1 MKKIL
6 KFSALI
12 CAVVMSFSIGF
23 TTAFAASRTTTILE
37 DSFSNASFKG
47 SVDDGK
53 WQATFTTATKT
64 IMQKDI
70 VENPALRYIKGQSG
84 GEWIQYGTK
93 QKLANITSVEYSYM
107 IPENIKQQGT
117 WLGISF
123 VGRLDPTKAG
133 YYLYDAPLMLDHTLK
148 IDGQP
153 TQGKWVSV
161 KIVPVSDTQI
171 DIWLALRNEDGTA
184 EFKTE
189 KSLSKTGFSFNSI
202 NSDKSLT
209 DDEKAVLTAEKIA
222 EEGWSFKNAYVMWGC
237 EGEGEGICL
246 DDIKITTKDGDNDPV
261 VYSTGFESLDL
272 DSQSSPFKAYECGR
286 AAKAAL
292 EVAED
297 NKMLFKQTNK
307 GDRIVSYAKIVK
319 DTSVA
324 SFVKCVDLSFNV
336 KMSDSSSDA
345 IALALGLANENA
357 DPTENGCLYIVE
369 VDSVSGD
376 AKGRFVEYKD
386 GQIVNEQT
394 TGHLLEKVTTKDGAK
409 IAIEIYKS
417 GETIVKHNGAVVSED
432 FVIGNYAG
440 NLGFYSPKN
449 NDGTVQIDNIF
460 VDNSTYYVP
469 TTKSVTHNFE
479 NSFFGNAG
487 FEDFY
492 KNATGGT
499 MEVENGQLVWSSCS
513 DYSYFGSAYEYDG
526 FILDYQINS
535 IFVTDKEDL
544 ATGATLPNR
553 WIGLDI
559 GRERKTQAHYGSY
572 LTILFNINP
581 ITDDKVYPGIYI
593 DSSKSPLT
601 QADVTQVRYQ
611 AIPASLFRDI
621 HYDNVSRS
629 EADVK
634 PEDTLCIRWV
644 SDPKTESI
652 KLYMKK
658 LGEADFTLYYEAFV
672 NATGYVALTCT
683 GFVSFKMDNFS
694 MSNTSPIY
702 TIANNEVP
710 ETIYPEPEKEY
721 IYTKPDVDVNL
732 NEELILNAKIN
743 LGWILVVGSV
753 VLALGGGACLVL
765 GVLMLKKTKK
775 PTVVACETASEDKEN
790 GDNL

>member
-37 DSFSNASFKG
+37 DSFSDASFKG

-53 WQATFTTATKT
+53 WQTTFTTSTKT

-70 VENPALRYIKGQSG
+70 VENPSLRYVKGQSG

-93 QKLANITSVEYSYM
+93 QKLANITSVEYSFK
-107 IPENIKQQGT
+107 IPDNAKNGT
-117 WLGISF
+117 WFAISF
-123 VGRLDPTKAG
+123 IGQLDSTKAG
-133 YYLYDAPLMLDHTLK
+133 YYLYDAPLMLN
-148 IDGQP
+148 DGVIVDGEVSR
-153 TQGKWVSV
+153 GKWVSV
-161 KIVPVSDTQI
+161 KIVPASDTQI
-171 DIWLALRNEDGTA
+171 DVWVALRKEDGTV
-184 EFKTE
+184 EFKTDKSFSRTGFTFDSIE
-189 KSLSKTGFSFNSI
+189 KDASLSEEEKGVKT
-202 NSDKSLT
+202 
-209 DDEKAVLTAEKIA
+209 AQKI
-222 EEGWSFKNAYVMWGC
+222 EDEGWSFKNAYVMWGC

-246 DDIKITTKDGDNDPV
+246 DDIKITTQDGENEPV
-261 VYSTGFESLDL
+261 VYSNTFESLDL
-272 DSQSSPFKAYECGR
+272 DNQASPFKAYECGR
-286 AAKAAL
+286 T
-292 EVAED
+292 ED

-307 GDRIVSYAKIVK
+307 GDRIVSYAKIEK
-319 DTSVA
+319 DKSVA
-324 SFVKCVDLSFNV
+324 TFVKSVDLSFNV
-336 KMSDSSSDA
+336 KISEDSSDA
-345 IALALGLANENA
+345 IALVLGLKDENA
-357 DPTENGCLYIVE
+357 DPTQNGCLYIIE

-394 TGHLLEKVTTKDGAK
+394 TGHLLEKVTTRDGAK
-409 IAIEIYKS
+409 ISIEIYKN
-417 GETIVKHNGAVVSED
+417 GKTTVRHNGAVVSDD

-440 NLGFYSPKN
+440 CLGFYSPKN
-449 NDGTVQIDNIF
+449 NDGTILIDNIF

-479 NSFFGNAG
+479 NDFFGNAG

-492 KNATGGT
+492 KVAVGGT
-499 MEVENGQLVWSSCS
+499 MEVENGQLVWSSCA

-526 FILDYQINS
+526 FIMDYQLTS

-544 ATGATLPNR
+544 STGATFPNR

-559 GRERKTQAHYGSY
+559 GRERKNQNHYGSY

-644 SDPKTESI
+644 SDPSTESI

-672 NATGYVALTCT
+672 NATGYVSLTCT
-683 GFVSFKMDNFS
+683 GYVSFKMDNFS

-710 ETIYPEPEKEY
+710 QTIYPEPEKEY

-732 NEELILNAKIN
+732 DEEIILN
-743 LGWILVVGSV
+743 LGGKLSWIWFVGGVVVG
-753 VLALGGGACLVL
+753 LAGLGAGF
-765 GVLMLKKTKK
+765 MMMQKSKKETSATSE
-775 PTVVACETASEDKEN
+775 TVSEDKEN